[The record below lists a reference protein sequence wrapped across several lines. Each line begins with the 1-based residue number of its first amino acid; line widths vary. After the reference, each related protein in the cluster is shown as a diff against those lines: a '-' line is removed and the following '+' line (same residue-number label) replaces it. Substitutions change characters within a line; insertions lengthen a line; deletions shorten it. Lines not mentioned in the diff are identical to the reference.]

1 MKIIAWLSNNNDR
14 NRLVTEAKK
23 NKWPS
28 SKIYINNHLTKF
40 RRLLLWKTKTL
51 AKKKGYK
58 YVWMNSTDILVRKD
72 ENTKV
77 TRIYDENDL
86 NKII

>member
-1 MKIIAWLSNNNDR
+1 M
-14 NRLVTEAKK
+14 AKG
-23 NKWPS
+23 
-28 SKIYINNHLTKF
+28 
-40 RRLLLWKTKTL
+40 
-51 AKKKGYK
+51 KGYK

-86 NKII
+86 NKIL